1 MLAAFF
7 LKSPPHEHY
16 RSRPFDYLPRQ
27 NCDKTNTREQIAKAP
42 RPMKPADTRP
52 PTKWHVLASGVLT
65 LILVMGIA
73 RFSFTPMLSYMKTG
87 AGVGEALG
95 GWLAGWNYFG
105 YLSGVIIIPFI
116 KCHETREKLFGASLL
131 AAVISTAA
139 MGMVE
144 NTAIWC
150 AARYISG
157 LSTAG
162 GFIIASGM
170 MLNWLSHNNGKQELG
185 LMYSGLGFGI
195 TLSAILVELASPFM
209 SWAGQWY
216 VLAVVGLLLVIPAWA
231 WRPKA
236 TPTIASAL
244 EEAELTNPAPAT
256 PQPGRTWFLLLQ
268 LAYLFSGFAF
278 VVYATFIV
286 IIIEAEPALQN
297 LSVWLWAL
305 LGLVAAFS
313 TFIFDLVARKLGFLR
328 ALALAFALKAIA
340 LTLVAFTTNIY
351 AAILSAVLFGLT
363 FVSIVSLAMNLAG
376 QRFPQNPARYM
387 AVLSV
392 SYGTAQ
398 VIGPI
403 LSGQFA
409 ESSGSF
415 STPLLVCTAL
425 LLAGIICLETMKQ
438 MQNRIARKA
447 NST

>member
-1 MLAAFF
+1 MII
-7 LKSPPHEHY
+7 S
-16 RSRPFDYLPRQ
+16 
-27 NCDKTNTREQIAKAP
+27 
-42 RPMKPADTRP
+42 DTRP
-52 PTKWHVLASGVLT
+52 LNKWHVLASGIFT

-105 YLSGVIIIPFI
+105 YLSGVIIIPFV

-139 MGMVE
+139 MGTTE
-144 NTAIWC
+144 NPALWC

-185 LMYSGLGFGI
+185 LMYSGLGLGI
-195 TLSAILVELASPFM
+195 TLSAALVELASPYM
-209 SWAGQWY
+209 SWTGQWY
-216 VLAVVGLLLVIPAWA
+216 FLSIAGLLLVIPAWA

-236 TPTIASAL
+236 SPTVASAIDAATPPAGTPT
-244 EEAELTNPAPAT
+244 P
-256 PQPGRTWFLLLQ
+256 PQPGRTWFILLQ

-286 IIIEAEPALQN
+286 IIMQTEPALQN
-297 LSVWLWAL
+297 LSVWVWAL

-313 TFIFDLVARKLGFLR
+313 TFIFDLLTRKLGFLR
-328 ALALAFALKAIA
+328 TLALAFALKAAA
-340 LTLVAFTTNIY
+340 LTLVAFTTNIF
-351 AAILSAVLFGLT
+351 AAILSAILFGLT

-387 AVLSV
+387 AILSI
-392 SYGTAQ
+392 SYGVAQ

-415 STPLLVCTAL
+415 TTPLLVCTAL

-438 MQNRIARKA
+438 MQNRLERQAAAR
-447 NST
+447 